1 MSREFASIMEAVA
14 GDTVEEKIKVFSD
27 VLDKITQFAVN
38 TLDGLT
44 KQVAYLQGLLQN
56 MQQRIVKLEQRPI
69 AVAPAAPV
77 AAAPGAPVPA
87 PAAAAPAPKPPP
99 KPMSPMS
106 ARAALQGD
114 RWRDRVRRTEHTRT
128 GSRRDE
134 SISQTDPD
142 DLPGPVLVAQSQ
154 AHDPRN
160 AS

>member
-1 MSREFASIMEAVA
+1 MGMATNAKIIFINEPA
-14 GDTVEEKIKVFSD
+14 EKIKVFSD

-69 AVAPAAPV
+69 AVAPAAPA
-77 AAAPGAPVPA
+77 AAAPGAPIPT

-106 ARAALQGD
+106 ARAALQGELKALFAK
-114 RWRDRVRRTEHTRT
+114 RKQQ
-128 GSRRDE
+128 G
-134 SISQTDPD
+134 
-142 DLPGPVLVAQSQ
+142 
-154 AHDPRN
+154 
-160 AS
+160 